1 MRNLVLYER
10 NSSMTCDVLF
20 TGALTR
26 IAVTLSLEVCGHLTV
41 AVHAA
46 RDACADSGG
55 VHAVGGELRAQRC
68 RGLAGRAASARRDAN
83 SRRVVA
89 ARALKA
95 LARAQAEAVVRR
107 RARRALP

>member
-1 MRNLVLYER
+1 M
-10 NSSMTCDVLF
+10 D
-20 TGALTR
+20 ALTR